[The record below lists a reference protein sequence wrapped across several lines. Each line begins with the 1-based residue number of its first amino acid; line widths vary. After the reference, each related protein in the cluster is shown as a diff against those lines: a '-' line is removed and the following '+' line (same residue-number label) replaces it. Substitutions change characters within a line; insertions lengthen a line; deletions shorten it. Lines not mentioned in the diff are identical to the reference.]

1 MAWRRGKGKA
11 DGAAKGPPLEPV
23 DDMPEMLPVI
33 TDEGTTSDREA
44 YKRIKKAEADLK
56 RLERK
61 GTRGRRKEEKR
72 LRMIDRRLVHM
83 ERSRDV
89 GPLRLVSNLAVFNGI
104 AAAMALL
111 LLWRPDWSLYDPLF
125 FEGDF
130 HWEVA
135 TMCFI
140 GAAGICAFLL
150 ATNPAVEC
158 LDRSRQA
165 LWVYLAFGLVA
176 MFSGMLLALVLE
188 GMEAM
193 ELDWVLWQWVLVVMA
208 AGSAVVFL
216 AIYLVAHRSD
226 SRWFLTG
233 GYHKVMGS
241 ASGILVVSLL
251 LLPFSYL
258 PAEGLMWEVGLSL
271 MVVGWLV
278 MMFPLPALMASAM
291 VEAHGRSVLGLPW
304 WSER

>member
-1 MAWRRGKGKA
+1 MAWRREKGKA
-11 DGAAKGPPLEPV
+11 DGAAQGAPHEPV
-23 DDMPEMLPVI
+23 EDLPEMLPVI
-33 TDEGTTSDREA
+33 VDEGTASDREA
-44 YKRIKKAEADLK
+44 YKRLKKSEADLK
-56 RLERK
+56 SLEKRSARAQK
-61 GTRGRRKEEKR
+61 KEEKR
-72 LRMIDRRLVHM
+72 LGMIDRRLARM

-89 GPLRLVSNLAVFNGI
+89 GPLRLVLNLAVLNGI
-104 AAAMALL
+104 AVAMALL

-135 TMCFI
+135 SICFI
-140 GAAGICAFLL
+140 GAAAICAFLL
-150 ATNPAVEC
+150 ATNPAVEY
-158 LDRSRQA
+158 LDRSRQV

-176 MFSGMLLALVLE
+176 MFSGMLLAFVLE

-193 ELDWVLWQWVLVVMA
+193 DLDWVLWQRVLLGLA
-208 AGSAVVFL
+208 AGSAVPFA

-226 SRWFLTG
+226 SRWFLIG
-233 GYHKVMGS
+233 AYHQVMGS
-241 ASGILVVSLL
+241 LSAILVVSLL

-258 PAEGLMWEVGLSL
+258 PAEGLMWEVGLSM

-278 MMFPLPALMASAM
+278 MMFPLPALMASAA
-291 VEAHGRSVLGLPW
+291 VEAHGRSLLGRPW